1 MKRDDGRF
9 RARFFGGVSQDFHAH
24 GDAFSDRRGK
34 FRMGSI
40 KHVMKQSPM
49 HVFFVKKKREAL
61 QGDRVN
67 MAHEDGLES
76 VPRER

>member
-1 MKRDDGRF
+1 
-9 RARFFGGVSQDFHAH
+9 
-24 GDAFSDRRGK
+24 
-34 FRMGSI
+34 MGII